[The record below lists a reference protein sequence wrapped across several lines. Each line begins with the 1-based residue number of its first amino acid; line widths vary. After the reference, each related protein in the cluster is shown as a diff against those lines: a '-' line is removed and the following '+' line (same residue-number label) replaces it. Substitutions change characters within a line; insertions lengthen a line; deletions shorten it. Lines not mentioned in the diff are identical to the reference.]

1 MALARDVADD
11 FKPVG
16 EPHLRHLAQC
26 RVRLLRRRRVHA
38 RADTALLRDARR
50 TRHGL
55 PAFGRCPRLA
65 INRVSVGIFAF
76 ATFSLG
82 CCANGTVRTAPRL
95 ISCGQSPSSAS
106 SWACRP
112 ASARADRYARNLARL
127 SHAQYEIAPSAKLRQ
142 GALPFGRTRCG

>member
-1 MALARDVADD
+1 MTSNPLVSRTFATLRNAEFGFFGVVVYTRVQTPRFCGDACRAGTVLRALR
-11 FKPVG
+11 G
-16 EPHLRHLAQC
+16 C
-26 RVRLLRRRRVHA
+26 R
-38 RADTALLRDARR
+38 
-50 TRHGL
+50 G
-55 PAFGRCPRLA
+55 LA
-65 INRVSVGIFAF
+65 INWLIVGIFAF

-127 SHAQYEIAPSAKLRQ
+127 SHAQNEIAPSAKLRQ